1 MRILLVAALCLG
13 VTGHSDGQDWSRFR
27 GPNGS
32 GIAGDAGYPT
42 EFGPN
47 RNLLWRT
54 AVRPGKSSP
63 VLSRRHIFLTAFD
76 AGTLYTQCFDRETGR
91 LVWERAE
98 QPLRHEDAHV
108 LNEPSAATP
117 VTDGENVYVF
127 FRDLGVDFVRRDRGR
142 PLEAA
147 DGPLHQPHGRGHLA
161 NRRRHVLVLVLDQ
174 IESSS
179 IVALSL
185 ATGEVQWTTPRSETD
200 AWATPVLYERA
211 GSRRKLSRP
220 AAANTARMPWA
231 TGERLWTHKGL
242 AHAIVASPVMVGDTV
257 VGFGYGYDSTPPFS
271 ETLAKIDR
279 DQDGRLSLEECG
291 TSAWMIGIAKY
302 YGNRDGYVVESEW
315 LEPPGRRPS
324 RRRAWWPLHSRR
336 TLSGRVTPRELW
348 RYEKSFVAVVPS
360 PLVLDGLIYTVKNGG
375 VLTVLKADTGE
386 VVKMG
391 RVGAVPASYSA
402 SPVTAEGR
410 IYLANEDGAVA
421 VLRAGKDWEL
431 VAMNELGEPLYAT
444 PALSEGRI
452 VVRGAKS
459 LFCFGSRE
467 TLSPSLPSSLCSRG
481 RRAPST
487 GRRARDAAGSGRA
500 IPSAPPDRFAPR
512 SSSSR
517 GSSARAGRLAPEEAG
532 APARR
537 AGRCAASRPGRTA
550 PAVSPTP
557 RHCRRRGS
565 RARPCD
571 RSARPAVRA
580 LRASRRVRSSHGR
593 CAARSMSLADRDAG
607 GGLSDKRR
615 QVDVGPDETQP
626 AQQLRR
632 RLVVRAH
639 QVGIRQQR
647 GGD

>member
-13 VTGHSDGQDWSRFR
+13 VTGRSDGQDWSRFR

-42 EFGPN
+42 EFGPD
-47 RNLLWRT
+47 RNLLWRA

-76 AGTLYTQCFDRETGR
+76 GGTLYTQCFDRETGR
-91 LVWERAE
+91 FVWERAE

-127 FRDLGVDFVRRDRGR
+127 FRDLGVVSYDATGAVRWKR
-142 PLEAA
+142 PM
-147 DGPLHQPHGRGHLA
+147 GPFT
-161 NRRRHVLVLVLDQ
+161 NRMGAVTSPIIAGPSLVLVLDQ

-200 AWATPVLYERA
+200 AWTTPVLYERA
-211 GSRRKLSRP
+211 GSTP
-220 AAANTARMPWA
+220 QIVTAGGGQYGA
-231 TGERLWTHKGL
+231 HALGTGERLWTHKGL
-242 AHAIVASPVMVGDTV
+242 APAIVASPVVVGDTV

-279 DQDGRLSLEECG
+279 DRDGRLSLEECG

-315 LEPPGRRPS
+315 LEAWATTIAPS
-324 RRRAWWPLHSRR
+324 SLVAVALEKDA
-336 TLSGRVTPRELW
+336 SGRVTPRELW

-421 VLRAGKDWEL
+421 VLRAGKDWEV
-431 VAMNELGEPLYAT
+431 VAMNEIGEPLYAT
-444 PALSEGRI
+444 PALSQGRI

-459 LFCFGSRE
+459 LFCFGSR
-467 TLSPSLPSSLCSRG
+467 
-481 RRAPST
+481 
-487 GRRARDAAGSGRA
+487 
-500 IPSAPPDRFAPR
+500 
-512 SSSSR
+512 
-517 GSSARAGRLAPEEAG
+517 
-532 APARR
+532 
-537 AGRCAASRPGRTA
+537 
-550 PAVSPTP
+550 
-557 RHCRRRGS
+557 
-565 RARPCD
+565 
-571 RSARPAVRA
+571 
-580 LRASRRVRSSHGR
+580 
-593 CAARSMSLADRDAG
+593 
-607 GGLSDKRR
+607 
-615 QVDVGPDETQP
+615 
-626 AQQLRR
+626 
-632 RLVVRAH
+632 
-639 QVGIRQQR
+639 
-647 GGD
+647 